1 MIRRASKKQVPVA
14 IHSRLDPAEHQRLA
28 EFAERQ
34 NSSVARI
41 IKLAVM
47 DYINR
52 QSGRPD
58 QTNKQG

>member
-1 MIRRASKKQVPVA
+1 MIRRASAKQVPLA
-14 IHSRLDPAEHQRLA
+14 IHSCLDPAEHQRLV
-28 EFAERQ
+28 EFADRQ

-47 DYINR
+47 DYV
-52 QSGRPD
+52 GRNAGGPD